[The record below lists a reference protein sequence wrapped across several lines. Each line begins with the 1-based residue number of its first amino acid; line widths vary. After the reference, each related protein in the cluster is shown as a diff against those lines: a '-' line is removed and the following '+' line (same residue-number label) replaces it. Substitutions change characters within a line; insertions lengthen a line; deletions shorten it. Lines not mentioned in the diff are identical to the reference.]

1 MCICPSYNKV
11 NTKLKIKKKI
21 EEEEE
26 EEDEGRCGKLV

>member
-11 NTKLKIKKKI
+11 NTKLKINKI

>member
-11 NTKLKIKKKI
+11 NTKLKIKKI

-26 EEDEGRCGKLV
+26 EKDEGRCGKLV